1 MPKVTFLHP
10 EGKSGEVTRGQ
21 SLLEAAEALG
31 FPLNHD
37 CGGNASCTTCR
48 VEVQVGEENLSEID
62 FDEQDLLDREAL
74 SERWHRLGCQSR
86 VLGDVIVRVPE
97 QKWEAPGS
105 MDQEKVEQLQ
115 RTLAELGK
123 PRSLKE
129 NSMVTITP
137 MAEQKIKELMQ
148 EEKDTVGL
156 RVYVRGGGCHGY
168 QYGMAFETKI
178 GEDDS
183 IIEKGDV
190 KVIMD
195 SQSAPLLSGA
205 EVDYVDSLQGSGF
218 AIKNPQAK
226 TTCGCGSSFSA

>member
-1 MPKVTFLHP
+1 
-10 EGKSGEVTRGQ
+10 
-21 SLLEAAEALG
+21 
-31 FPLNHD
+31 
-37 CGGNASCTTCR
+37 
-48 VEVQVGEENLSEID
+48 
-62 FDEQDLLDREAL
+62 
-74 SERWHRLGCQSR
+74 
-86 VLGDVIVRVPE
+86 
-97 QKWEAPGS
+97 
-105 MDQEKVEQLQ
+105 
-115 RTLAELGK
+115 
-123 PRSLKE
+123 
-129 NSMVTITP
+129 MVTISA

-156 RVYVRGGGCHGY
+156 RIYVRGGGCHGY
-168 QYGMAFETKI
+168 QYGMAFETKV

-183 IIEKGDV
+183 IIEKDGV